1 MTINMDALAGYIY
14 MAILI
19 LACFIFFTFAPPFG
33 IEHGKMKKNRNI
45 AELVFAVSIILLYVI
60 AIGGMLWFGT

>member
-1 MTINMDALAGYIY
+1 MDALAGYMYIEI
-14 MAILI
+14 MVGVLF

-33 IEHGKMKKNRNI
+33 MEHGKMKKNRNI